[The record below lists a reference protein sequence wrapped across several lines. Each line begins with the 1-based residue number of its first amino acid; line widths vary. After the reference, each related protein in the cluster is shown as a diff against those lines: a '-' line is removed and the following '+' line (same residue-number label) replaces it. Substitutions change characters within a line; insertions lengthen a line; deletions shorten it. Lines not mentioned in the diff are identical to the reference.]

1 MSVFHFIG
9 LFNFVS
15 KQKTMKV
22 FKFGG
27 ASVKDAN
34 AVRNVSTILSR
45 FSGEKLIVVVS
56 AMGKTTNKLEEIVE
70 AERVK
75 NLGQFTNLVNELY
88 DFHIDILGQLFQEK
102 HFKIYNEIDQIFDKI
117 RERFN
122 KPFPDNFSFE
132 YDQIVSLG
140 EVISSKIVSAY
151 LFEQGFSSG
160 WADAREIIRTNNQF
174 QEGKVDWVKTE
185 ELVNA
190 RLMGSF
196 RITDI
201 LVTQGFIGHTP
212 EGFTTTLG
220 REGSDYTAGIFAY
233 CTNAE
238 SVTIWKDVPGM
249 LNADPKYFTDTVK
262 LDQISFKEA
271 IELSYYGASVIHPKT
286 IKPLQN
292 KGIPLYVKSFIN
304 PDEPGTIIQEST
316 DKDNLVPSFIVKKDQ
331 VLFSIRPT
339 DFSFIAEENLSD
351 IFNRFATKGIKIN
364 VMQNSALSF
373 SILVDRKKISPDLV
387 KEVLGINYKVWYND
401 ELELVTIRHY
411 DQKTIDLVT
420 KGKTII
426 LEQKTRQTIRIILK

>member
-1 MSVFHFIG
+1 
-9 LFNFVS
+9 
-15 KQKTMKV
+15 MKV

-27 ASVKDAN
+27 ASVKDSE
-34 AVRNVSTILSR
+34 AVRNVASILAKYR
-45 FSGEKLIVVVS
+45 GEKLIVVVS
-56 AMGKTTNKLEEIVE
+56 AMGKSTNKLEEIVA
-70 AERVK
+70 AEKDK
-75 NLGQFTNLVNELY
+75 NVGQFNTLVNELY
-88 DFHIDILGQLFQEK
+88 DFHISILGELFAEK
-102 HFKIYNEIDQIFDKI
+102 HFKIYNEIEAIFDQI

-122 KPFPDNFSFE
+122 KPFPDNYSFE

-160 WADAREIIRTNNQF
+160 WADSRELIRTNNQY
-174 QEGKVDWVKTE
+174 QEGKVDWGKTE
-185 ELVNA
+185 ELVKSNLLP
-190 RLMGSF
+190 RFSNTE
-196 RITDI
+196 II
-201 LVTQGFIGHTP
+201 VTQGFIGHTP

-233 CTNAE
+233 CTDAE
-238 SVTIWKDVPGM
+238 NVTIWKDVPGM
-249 LNADPKYFTDTVK
+249 LNADPKYFSDTVK

-292 KGIPLYVKSFIN
+292 KGIPLFVKSFIH
-304 PDEPGTIIQEST
+304 PDERGTIIQESM
-316 DKDNLVPSFIVKKDQ
+316 DYDNLVPSFIVKKDQ

-351 IFNRFATKGIKIN
+351 IFNRLAAAGIKIN

-373 SILVDRKKISPDLV
+373 SILLDQKKADPELV
-387 KEVLGINYKVWYND
+387 KSILGDQYKVWYND

-411 DQKTIDLVT
+411 DQKTIDLVS
-420 KGKTII
+420 KDKTVI
-426 LEQKTRQTIRIILK
+426 LEQRTRQTIRLILK